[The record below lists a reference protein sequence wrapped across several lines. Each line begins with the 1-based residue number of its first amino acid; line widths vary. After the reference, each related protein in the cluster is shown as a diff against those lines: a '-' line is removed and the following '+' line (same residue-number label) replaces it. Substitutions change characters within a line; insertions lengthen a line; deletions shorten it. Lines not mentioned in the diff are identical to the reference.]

1 MKKLS
6 ERAEIYLKAARSIA
20 NGEQEYSCNAVRDC
34 GNRDE
39 RLVYADIA
47 SPEPNRELLIID
59 IEEAVDYDGPEAA
72 RSFRV
77 LLLCMMAAACDDLE
91 MEVKMKKAKA
101 KPRSKPIVLRFTYAQ
116 AHALSAVLRYVGGN
130 PEPGDP
136 RYLIDEIQHMLRQ
149 GREFDY
155 TVFEV
160 TRPHYS
166 SGLHIARR

>member
-1 MKKLS
+1 MS
-6 ERAEIYLKAARSIA
+6 DEISALVLIW
-20 NGEQEYSCNAVRDC
+20 
-34 GNRDE
+34 NRHSKQSLHPLACQ
-39 RLVYADIA
+39 RIL
-47 SPEPNRELLIID
+47 
-59 IEEAVDYDGPEAA
+59 VDYLAA
-72 RSFRV
+72 K
-77 LLLCMMAAACDDLE
+77 LTCDDLE